1 MGVRWEMR
9 GLKDKVVV
17 ITGGGGGIGSSTC
30 LRYAEEGARVVV
42 WDINLTAA
50 ESLVSKIK
58 ATGGDALAIAA
69 DLTDFAATGAAVVDI
84 ETRFGPIDILVNNA
98 GWDLFVPFLKSQPD
112 FWSKLIDINLRSV
125 LNITHP
131 VLSRMVERKAGRIV
145 SIASDAGRVG
155 SSGESVYAACKAGII
170 AFSKT
175 LAREHARHGITFNVV
190 CPGITATDMLENFMD
205 ASGNKEKLREAF
217 TKAVPMGRMG
227 RPDDLPGA
235 ILFLSSDDA
244 AFITGQ
250 VISVSGG
257 LTMHG

>member
-1 MGVRWEMR
+1 MR
-9 GLKDKVVV
+9 GLKGKVVV
-17 ITGGGGGIGSSTC
+17 VTGGGGGIGSSTC
-30 LRYAEEGARVVV
+30 LRFAGEGARVVV
-42 WDINLTAA
+42 CDINASAA
-50 ESLVSKIK
+50 QEVVKRIEAAGGEAVMVSV
-58 ATGGDALAIAA
+58 
-69 DLTDFAATGAAVVDI
+69 DLTDFAATGAAIQEI
-84 ETRFGPIDILVNNA
+84 ESDFGPIDVLVNNA
-98 GWDLFVPFLKSQPD
+98 GWDLFVPFLKSEPD
-112 FWSKLIDINLRSV
+112 FWTKLIDINLRAV

-131 VLSRMVERKAGRIV
+131 VLAAMAGRKSGRVV

-155 SSGESVYAACKAGII
+155 SSGEAVYAACKAGII

-190 CPGITATDMLENFMD
+190 CPGVTATGMLENFMD
-205 ASGNKEKLREAF
+205 ASGNKEKLRDAF

-227 RPDDLPGA
+227 QPDDLPGA
-235 ILFLSSDDA
+235 ILFFSSDDA

>member
-1 MGVRWEMR
+1 VR
-9 GLKDKVVV
+9 GLKGKTVVV
-17 ITGGGGGIGSSTC
+17 TGGGGGIGSATC
-30 LRYAEEGARVVV
+30 RRFAEEGARVVV
-42 WDINLTAA
+42 ADIGEAAALTVV
-50 ESLVSKIK
+50 ESLK
-58 ATGGDALAIAA
+58 ALGADTMALVV
-69 DLTDFAATGAAVVDI
+69 DLTDYAEITSAISKVEA
-84 ETRFGPIDILVNNA
+84 EFGPIDILVNNA
-98 GWDLFVPFLKSQPD
+98 GWDLFVPFLKSEPD
-112 FWSKLIDINLRSV
+112 FWSKIIDINLRSV
-125 LNITHP
+125 LNITKP
-131 VLSRMVERKAGRIV
+131 VLASMVARRVTGRIV

-175 LAREHARHGITFNVV
+175 LAREHARHGITFNAV
-190 CPGITATDMLENFMD
+190 CPGVTETAMLENFMD
-205 ASGNKEKLREAF
+205 AAGDKEKLRSAF

-257 LTMHG
+257 LTMSG